1 MILSDIICKALD
13 KNYSLEEAAADLGA
27 LIMERELIVR
37 KGDTA
42 SPRLRE
48 LEQIIPLQEKLALG
62 KLRGDETFDRLN
74 LLDIRL
80 EKA

>member
-1 MILSDIICKALD
+1 MTLSDNICKALD
-13 KNYSLEEAAADLGA
+13 KEYSVEEAAADLGA

-37 KGDTA
+37 KGEIA